1 MPLHD
6 YECAEC
12 GTSFSDVYQKY
23 EEDPLT
29 KCEACGKESLQKI
42 FATPTFFVTQEAKT
56 LGQLADRNA
65 KKMGHRE
72 VQERELRNKEKTKS
86 TMSEAKK
93 ELYSGINKMNDSQ
106 KRKYID
112 GK

>member
-6 YECAEC
+6 YECTKC

-29 KCEACGKESLQKI
+29 KCEACGEESLQKI
-42 FATPTFFVTQEAKT
+42 FATPSFFVKGEAT
-56 LGQLADRNA
+56 TWGQLADRNA
-65 KKMGHRE
+65 KKMGKRQVE
-72 VQERELRNKEKTKS
+72 DKEGKRKEETKAA
-86 TMSEAKK
+86 MKQAQK
-93 ELYSGINKMNDSQ
+93 ELYSNINKMGESQ

-112 GK
+112 NG

>member
-12 GTSFSDVYQKY
+12 GKFFSDVYQKY

-29 KCEACGKESLQKI
+29 KCESCGEESLQKI
-42 FATPTFFVTQEAKT
+42 FAAPTFFVTQEAKT
-56 LGQLADRNA
+56 LGQVADRNS
-65 KKMGHRE
+65 KKMGKRE
-72 VQERELRNKEKTKS
+72 VQERELKAKEKNKS

-93 ELYSGINKMNDSQ
+93 ELYGNINKMNDSQ

-112 GK
+112 GS

>member
-12 GTSFSDVYQKY
+12 GKFFSDVYQKY
-23 EEDPLT
+23 EEEPLT
-29 KCEACGKESLQKI
+29 KCEECGKESLQKI
-42 FATPTFFVTQEAKT
+42 FAAPTFFVTQEAQT

-65 KKMGHRE
+65 KKMGQRE
-72 VQERELRNKEKTKS
+72 VQERDLKRKEQTKS
-86 TMSEAKK
+86 AMSEAKK
-93 ELYSGINKMNDSQ
+93 ELYSGINKMSDTQ